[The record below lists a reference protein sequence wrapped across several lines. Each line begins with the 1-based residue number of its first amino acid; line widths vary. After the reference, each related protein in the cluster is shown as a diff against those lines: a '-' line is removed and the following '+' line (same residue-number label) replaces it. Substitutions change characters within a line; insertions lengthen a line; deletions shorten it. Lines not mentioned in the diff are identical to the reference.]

1 MNLIDIH
8 NNIYINTLSKTLI
21 TKVQNI
27 CHTDTKSIAEAINL
41 LEEISEIF
49 TKYKNQK
56 QIKIK

>member
-27 CHTDTKSIAEAINL
+27 CHTDTIILKVGQ
-41 LEEISEIF
+41 
-49 TKYKNQK
+49 YQ
-56 QIKIK
+56 